1 MKLVLLPILVGLPL
15 ATPVADTV
23 PKLGVEAS
31 CKAAMSA
38 DAALGADRD
47 QTYSACMND
56 ENQAQQELTTVW
68 MNYPAPLRTRCEL
81 EAAAGGL
88 PSYVDLLVCLQ
99 VANDSSSSPT
109 AASSTATPPKVTTL
123 KGASKRHRK
132 PTP

>member
-1 MKLVLLPILVGLPL
+1 MKLILLPILVGLPL
-15 ATPVADTV
+15 ATPIADGV
-23 PKLGVEAS
+23 PKLAVESS

-47 QTYSACMND
+47 QTYSSCMND

-68 MNYPAPLRTRCEL
+68 ANYPAPLRTRCEL

-99 VANDSSSSPT
+99 VANDTSSSSMTP
-109 AASSTATPPKVTTL
+109 TATPPKVTSL